1 MMPMGSERPNMDE
14 IRRFA
19 AFQEEIEARS
29 TRVQAAAAH
38 ALDRLLRK
46 AESRD
51 GGQARVIAGF
61 LASIYDPEAFPLDPR
76 LMRSVDV
83 PVSDDML
90 ACLDAVRWGRAE
102 LHTLLPNGE
111 RRILNVC
118 DAWGLQWPKD

>member
-1 MMPMGSERPNMDE
+1 MDE

>member
-1 MMPMGSERPNMDE
+1 M
-14 IRRFA
+14 
-19 AFQEEIEARS
+19 
-29 TRVQAAAAH
+29 
-38 ALDRLLRK
+38 
-46 AESRD
+46 
-51 GGQARVIAGF
+51 IAGF

-118 DAWGLQWPKD
+118 DALGLQWPKD